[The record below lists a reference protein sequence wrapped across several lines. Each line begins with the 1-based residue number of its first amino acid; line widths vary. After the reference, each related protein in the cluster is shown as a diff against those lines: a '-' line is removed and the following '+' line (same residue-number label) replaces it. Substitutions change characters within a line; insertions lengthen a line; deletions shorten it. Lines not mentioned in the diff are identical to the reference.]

1 MLCLWLICGETQMEG
16 KMTRQI
22 RIRAG
27 QLIMEAELNESP
39 TALAIYEALP
49 LSVPASTWGDEIYF
63 SIPVKQKLDNTAAE
77 TVQVGDLGY
86 WPSGHAFCIF
96 FGRTPVSRGDE
107 IRPASAVNIIGKVV
121 GDARAFK
128 AVKDGDLIELD
139 VIG

>member
-1 MLCLWLICGETQMEG
+1 MEG
-16 KMTRQI
+16 KMARQI

-49 LSVPASTWGDEIYF
+49 LSIPASTWGDEIYF

-77 TVQVGDLGY
+77 IVQVGDLGF
-86 WPSGHAFCIF
+86 WPTGQAFCIF

-107 IRPASAVNIIGKVV
+107 IRPASAVNIIGKVI
-121 GDARAFK
+121 GDARTFK
-128 AVKDGDLIELD
+128 TVNDGDLIELD

>member
-1 MLCLWLICGETQMEG
+1 MA
-16 KMTRQI
+16 RQI

-49 LSVPASTWGDEIYF
+49 LSIPASTWGDEIYF

-77 TVQVGDLGY
+77 IVQVGDLGF
-86 WPSGHAFCIF
+86 WPTGQAFCIF

-107 IRPASAVNIIGKVV
+107 IRPASAVNIIGKVI
-121 GDARAFK
+121 GDARTFK
-128 AVKDGDLIELD
+128 TVNDGDLIELD